1 MSKIIGIVGNL
12 FTMEEGVSKG
22 IERAYVNDDYVKAV
36 ELVNATPIILPAV
49 YDLES
54 IKNQIDI
61 CDGIIISGGQDIHPK
76 FYNQELHTNIARV
89 YTRIDEYQLE
99 LAKLAIQKDKP
110 LLGICR
116 GHQVINV
123 ALGGNLYQDLS
134 ECKEKKLKHIQDC
147 NRYEV
152 AHKIHIEKDSIL
164 GNLYNSEIW
173 VNSYHHQIINKL
185 GKDLKIVAKASDNS
199 IEAVEMEN
207 KKFVVGVQWHPE
219 MMLAGDDFMKK
230 LFKKLVD
237 SCE

>member
-12 FTMEEGVSKG
+12 FTMEEGISKG
-22 IERAYVNDDYVKAV
+22 IERAYVNDDYVRAIEK
-36 ELVNATPIILPAV
+36 VNANPIILPAV

-54 IKNQIDI
+54 IKKQIEI

-89 YTRIDEYQLE
+89 YTRIDEYQLK
-99 LAKLAIQKDKP
+99 LAKLAIESNKP

-123 ALGGNLYQDLS
+123 ALGGDLYQDLR
-134 ECKEKKLKHIQDC
+134 ECEEEKLKHIQDC

-152 AHKIHIEKDSIL
+152 AHKIYIEENSIL
-164 GNLYNSEIW
+164 GSIYNSEIW

-185 GKDLKIVAKASDNS
+185 GNNLKVVARASDNS
-199 IEAVEMEN
+199 IEAVEMKN
-207 KKFVVGVQWHPE
+207 KKFVMGVQWHPE
-219 MMLAGDDFMKK
+219 MMLAGSDFMKV
-230 LFKKLVD
+230 LFEKFVS
-237 SCE
+237 SCD